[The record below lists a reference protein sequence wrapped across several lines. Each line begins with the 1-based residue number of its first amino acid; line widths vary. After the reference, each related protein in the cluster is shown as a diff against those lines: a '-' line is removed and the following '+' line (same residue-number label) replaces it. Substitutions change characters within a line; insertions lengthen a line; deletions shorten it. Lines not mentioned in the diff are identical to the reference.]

1 MASVAFLARWVQS
14 LLGDRQL
21 GISSLALVR
30 LLWYV
35 AALAL
40 TPGRRTLRRM
50 QTLVGSCPTDRHGVE
65 RLLKEKPDATRQ
77 ILLALGH
84 QRLAAVLA
92 KKRRKRIHV
101 LVDTTNNRR
110 FGKHMEGAFKFR
122 DNTTSGYIVGHRLV
136 VAIAVV
142 GKSLIPLGGRLF
154 IREQDAQRLGTKYL
168 SQIDLAEELIKGLP
182 EMPPGV
188 QVEVLG
194 DSFFFCAQ
202 IVKACRERNYVL
214 TSRAQTNQTVTGP
227 GAGRRTTV
235 GKKMKRLFA
244 RRQAKPVTVKVRH
257 RTRTFLVAQR
267 QHAFR
272 KIGLINTV
280 YSKEKGKKRDP
291 IALVTTDLAAT
302 PKEVIERMGHRWAI
316 ELFFRSC
323 KQDLG
328 MGHYQ
333 GRHWEGVD
341 QHLQLVLIAHL
352 LLSCAGSHKLP
363 DAGRTTKGDTLSGL
377 HELKAGKA
385 ALRQA
390 LAQDL
395 VGEARTPQALKLR
408 LKRHV
413 DLMYGT

>member
-1 MASVAFLARWVQS
+1 MASVSFLARLVQS
-14 LLGDRQL
+14 LLGDHQL

-50 QTLVGSCPTDRHGVE
+50 QSLVGSCPTDRHGIE
-65 RLLKEKPDATRQ
+65 RLLKNKPDATRQ
-77 ILLALGH
+77 ILRALGYG
-84 QRLAAVLA
+84 RLARILA
-92 KKRRKRIHV
+92 KKRRNRVHV
-101 LVDTTNNRR
+101 VVDTTNNRR

-154 IREQDAQRLGTKYL
+154 IRKQDAERLGTKYL
-168 SQIDLAEELIKGLP
+168 SQIDLAEELIRGLP
-182 EMPPGV
+182 EIPGV
-188 QVEVLG
+188 QIEVLG

-202 IVKACRERNYVL
+202 IVRVCRERNYVL

-235 GKKMKRLFA
+235 GKKMRRLFA

-257 RTRTFLVAQR
+257 RTRTFFVAQR
-267 QHAFR
+267 EHAFR
-272 KIGLINTV
+272 KIGRINTV
-280 YSKEKGKKRDP
+280 YSKEKGTKREP

-302 PKEVIERMGHRWAI
+302 PKEVIQRMGHRWAI

-352 LLSCAGSHKLP
+352 LLSCAGSRKLP
-363 DAGRTTKGDTLSGL
+363 NAGRTTKGDTLSGL
-377 HELKAGKA
+377 HELKAGKV
-385 ALRQA
+385 ALREA
-390 LAQDL
+390 LADDL
-395 VGEARTPQALKLR
+395 VGDARTPRALR
-408 LKRHV
+408 MSLKRHV
-413 DLMYGT
+413 QLIYGT